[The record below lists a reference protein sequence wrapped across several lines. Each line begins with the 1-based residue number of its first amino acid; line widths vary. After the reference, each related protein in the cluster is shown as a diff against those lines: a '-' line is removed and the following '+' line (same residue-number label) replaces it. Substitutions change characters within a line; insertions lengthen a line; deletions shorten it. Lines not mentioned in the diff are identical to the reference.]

1 MLQAAQQGHSQIVNL
16 LLEANASPN
25 TTSNVS
31 RIPSFV
37 IFISLSIVMCIAHD
51 LSHYELVQTGQTAL
65 SIAQKLGY
73 ISVVETLK
81 VRQPLTLEY
90 DDD

>member
-31 RIPSFV
+31 RILSIV
-37 IFISLSIVMCIAHD
+37 IFISLSVTMSIAHN
-51 LSHYELVQTGQTAL
+51 LSHNELVQTGQTAL

-81 VRQPLTLEY
+81 VRQPLALEY